1 MSFSP
6 AKSTNRPAT
15 RKTVTYSATDGGAFV
30 TEVVPSKKN
39 GAAIVRRSKRNGA
52 NPGRLSDISTS
63 SKTLLSPSPGK
74 THRPVA
80 RSGGTPSSAAAKK
93 RATRSNDD
101 DIDCICSLFSAK
113 VKVTDAALEAEAVG
127 AERISP
133 PKPKTGRYVELIETK
148 KAGLSPVKRSARNA

>member
-74 THRPVA
+74 THRP
-80 RSGGTPSSAAAKK
+80 
-93 RATRSNDD
+93 D
-101 DIDCICSLFSAK
+101 CSLFSAK